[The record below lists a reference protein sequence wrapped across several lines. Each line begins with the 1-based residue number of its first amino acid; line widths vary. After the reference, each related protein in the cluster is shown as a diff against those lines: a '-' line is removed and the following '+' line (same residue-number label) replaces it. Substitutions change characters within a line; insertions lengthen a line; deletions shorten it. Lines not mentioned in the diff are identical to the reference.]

1 MPSNAKT
8 TAAARLSTVAGH
20 ISAAPATGGGSS
32 SSAAR
37 QINHITVFGAGLMG
51 GGIAQVAAQAGL
63 KVTLT
68 DVNEAALK
76 RGVDAI
82 AASVA
87 RVGKKKSPDNVEG
100 FVQKVLGNIKTT
112 VDPTEAV
119 KDADLVVEAVI
130 ENLKLKQDLFAKLD
144 KVAKPSAI
152 FATNTSSLLVGDVGA
167 TLPEARQKLFAGL
180 HFFSPVPVMKLVEV
194 IRGPKTEDSVIDAL
208 LTLSKRI
215 GKVAVR
221 APDKPGFI
229 VNRLL
234 IPYKLEAAR
243 MLERGDATVEDID
256 IAMKLGAGYPMGPFE
271 LFDMVGLDI
280 TKFVSEGWREYA
292 ERGLIP
298 KDLVAPSPL
307 IEKMVADGKLGRKA
321 GKGFYDVS
329 VYGGGKLTR
338 STRRERSRRCEVAV
352 KSQFVHAVQ
361 LHVMYCLGQVGPS
374 LWGSGRRCF
383 PQAVEQALRSP
394 RRRGWAE
401 AVEGRGERVQC
412 VNAPRHVGVPLTMAD
427 RGRGLRTTRLRSRF
441 TTRRAS
447 STARAAIGWR

>member
-1 MPSNAKT
+1 MPSNADI

-20 ISAAPATGGGSS
+20 ISAAGPSGGGGSS
-32 SSAAR
+32 TAR

-76 RGVDAI
+76 RGLGAI
-82 AASVA
+82 AQSVA
-87 RVGKKKSPDNVEG
+87 RVGKKKAPDNVEA
-100 FVQKVLGNIKTT
+100 FVAKVLGNIKTT

-167 TLPEARQKLFAGL
+167 TLPEARQRLFAGL

-208 LTLSKRI
+208 LVLAKRMH
-215 GKVAVR
+215 KVAVR

-280 TKFVSEGWREYA
+280 TKFVSEGWKEYA

-298 KDLVAPSPL
+298 AELVKPSPL
-307 IEKMVADGKLGRKA
+307 IEKMVSEGKIGRKA
-321 GKGFYDVS
+321 GKGFYD
-329 VYGGGKLTR
+329 YTKGK
-338 STRRERSRRCEVAV
+338 
-352 KSQFVHAVQ
+352 K
-361 LHVMYCLGQVGPS
+361 
-374 LWGSGRRCF
+374 
-383 PQAVEQALRSP
+383 
-394 RRRGWAE
+394 
-401 AVEGRGERVQC
+401 
-412 VNAPRHVGVPLTMAD
+412 
-427 RGRGLRTTRLRSRF
+427 
-441 TTRRAS
+441 
-447 STARAAIGWR
+447 